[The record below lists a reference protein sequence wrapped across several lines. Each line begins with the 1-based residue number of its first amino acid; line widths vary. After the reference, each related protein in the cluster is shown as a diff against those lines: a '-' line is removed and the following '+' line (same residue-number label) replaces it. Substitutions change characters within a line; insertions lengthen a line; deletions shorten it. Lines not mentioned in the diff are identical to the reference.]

1 MLRPAP
7 APAARD
13 WRAPKDAMGFTEE
26 LVLEVGEEPAV
37 QRRENKNQLWHISK
51 QTDILPIQ
59 ISQTEETADSI
70 NVTDQITKDSFLKQ
84 LMGSIK
90 TKGT

>member
-1 MLRPAP
+1 MQLTLYKLQKKAFFFLLARELMLRPAP

-37 QRRENKNQLWHISK
+37 
-51 QTDILPIQ
+51 
-59 ISQTEETADSI
+59 
-70 NVTDQITKDSFLKQ
+70 
-84 LMGSIK
+84 
-90 TKGT
+90 

>member
-7 APAARD
+7 APAAKD

-37 QRRENKNQLWHISK
+37 VEQKSENQFWHITK
-51 QTDILPIQ
+51 YNLLN
-59 ISQTEETADSI
+59 ISVSHKAT
-70 NVTDQITKDSFLKQ
+70 
-84 LMGSIK
+84 
-90 TKGT
+90 